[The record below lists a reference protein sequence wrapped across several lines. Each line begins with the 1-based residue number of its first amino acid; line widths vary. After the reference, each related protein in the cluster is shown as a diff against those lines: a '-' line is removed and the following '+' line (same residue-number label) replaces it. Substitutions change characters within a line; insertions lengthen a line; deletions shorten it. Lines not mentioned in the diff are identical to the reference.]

1 MLLLSLYIVALL
13 VDIYVISFYNKID
26 IYVYFII
33 KGGMK
38 LCPKLVINIWKNV
51 R

>member
-1 MLLLSLYIVALL
+1 MVLLVYLNIVGT
-13 VDIYVISFYNKID
+13 VDIYVITSYNKID
-26 IYVYFII
+26 IHVYFII
-33 KGGMK
+33 GGE